1 MRRVAFLSM
10 VSAGCALDFKLGGTC
25 TLPHVSI
32 WRAPLRT
39 VGRSIVTCM
48 VLPDDDSELSSADM
62 QRLRGRIQKIQK
74 DGLASPAQKL
84 FEIATYKSPHAL
96 LTDFFAGTSPEV
108 SQAMQDAVTSLLGVL
123 PPLQFDTQMTTTGG
137 KLAALMLQLQMTGY
151 MLRNAEYVLMLRRLF
166 RLKTRS
172 ASEYREAFD
181 RVDLDGSG
189 FIDAKEIE
197 TLLSEVYPSDGVPA
211 FEIKSF
217 LGLFDADGDGKVGW
231 DEFANAM
238 GVGDNEL
245 SVDRSTLADA
255 SDTVGRPAISGTLT
269 VKLDD
274 GTDVEMD
281 ASAYMEQLAAEASSL
296 QQELLSLSNEQAK
309 RQSELSGSIATYVAS
324 LPEAQ
329 LKALTSSISD
339 DVVSAMR
346 ELVKYILRSPSGDG
360 PLAKEEEVTM
370 EQGKLQALCLYQ
382 LVLGYR
388 LREAEATGE
397 ADEAIGS

>member
-1 MRRVAFLSM
+1 
-10 VSAGCALDFKLGGTC
+10 
-25 TLPHVSI
+25 
-32 WRAPLRT
+32 
-39 VGRSIVTCM
+39 
-48 VLPDDDSELSSADM
+48 
-62 QRLRGRIQKIQK
+62 
-74 DGLASPAQKL
+74 
-84 FEIATYKSPHAL
+84 
-96 LTDFFAGTSPEV
+96 
-108 SQAMQDAVTSLLGVL
+108 
-123 PPLQFDTQMTTTGG
+123 
-137 KLAALMLQLQMTGY
+137 
-151 MLRNAEYVLMLRRLF
+151 
-166 RLKTRS
+166 
-172 ASEYREAFD
+172 
-181 RVDLDGSG
+181 
-189 FIDAKEIE
+189 
-197 TLLSEVYPSDGVPA
+197 
-211 FEIKSF
+211 
-217 LGLFDADGDGKVGW
+217 
-231 DEFANAM
+231 M